1 MALLFES
8 DDRNLS
14 TSKLLVRGIIF
25 AVVAGVLI
33 AAGIAR
39 SQGAFEPTVR
49 VTAIMSDLGDGL
61 PAKSDVKYR
70 GVLVGM
76 VTEVVGAT
84 EGEPNRVRIDL
95 QPENAAGIPDTVTA
109 RVVPSNV
116 FAVPSVQLIDNG
128 PGPALASGARISE
141 DRSRA
146 TVQLQTSLTAL
157 SRIVEA
163 AGRSPTDPTV
173 GILDTVARAT
183 SGRGDAA
190 VRAGGELERIVRAL
204 NTLAEP
210 NVGGATLDAL
220 AASLR
225 GLRSSAPELLDAV
238 NHAVVPMRTVAEQR
252 VEVGNVLRGATGT
265 SEVLGTALER
275 HTGTITETTAHVA
288 PVLDVLARGSQ
299 NFVQMT
305 SSIRNTTGLF
315 MEEFWK
321 PETQSGTGKI
331 ILELTPHKQY
341 TRADCPRYGELAGPS
356 CQTGPPGDTPV
367 IGAPTPSGDVPG
379 ITESEQ
385 GRIAAMSGKPP
396 DALSS
401 LLLGPLVD
409 QPPEATSNSPEATSN
424 REGPG

>member
-14 TSKLLVRGIIF
+14 TSKLLIRGIGF
-25 AVVAGVLI
+25 AIVAGVLV

-39 SQGAFEPTVR
+39 SEGVFEPTVR
-49 VTAIMSDLGDGL
+49 VTATMSDLGDGL

-76 VTEVVGAT
+76 VTEVTRASGSA
-84 EGEPNRVRIDL
+84 PNQVQIDL
-95 QPENAAGIPDTVTA
+95 QPENAVGIPDTVTA

-116 FAVPSVQLIDNG
+116 FAVPSVQLLDNG
-128 PGPALASGARISE
+128 PGPALVSGARIPE
-141 DRSRA
+141 DRSMA

-183 SGRGDAA
+183 SGRGEAA

-204 NTLAEP
+204 NTIAEP
-210 NVGGATLDAL
+210 NEGGATLDAL

-252 VEVGNVLRGATGT
+252 VEVGNLLLGATGT
-265 SEVLGTALER
+265 SEVVGTALER
-275 HTGTITETTAHVA
+275 HTGTMTETTAHVA
-288 PVLDVLARGSQ
+288 PILDVLARGSQ

-315 MEEFWK
+315 MDQFWK
-321 PETQSGTGKI
+321 PETQSGVGKI
-331 ILELTPHKQY
+331 IVELTPHKQY

-367 IGAPTPSGDVPG
+367 IGAPASSGDIPG
-379 ITESEQ
+379 ITGPEQ
-385 GRIAAMSGKPP
+385 GSTAATSGKPP

-409 QPPEATSNSPEATSN
+409 QPPETTPNMPEATSK
-424 REGPG
+424 RKGTG